1 MVSQSFSIA
10 GFDIIDPYQKKTY
23 FLNPEDTDDDVDR
36 IDLEHAEFTLPD
48 TVSSYWLSWQF
59 YKLH

>member
-1 MVSQSFSIA
+1 MLEGSISNHCVQKSSIA

-48 TVSSYWLSWQF
+48 TVRSF
-59 YKLH
+59 